1 MKKRVLL
8 CTSLCFLVA
17 AVAMA
22 AEVPGSMP
30 GSSLQP
36 SSSEK
41 ISGAAAVSNTYTIEE
56 LFKNGAELNNK
67 KVVVH
72 GQVIKVTPN
81 IMGKIWTHLQDDT
94 GDKNKGNNDL
104 ICISATDRAEVGE
117 MVTVTGTVAFN
128 SESRYKLVIEDA
140 AINK

>member
-1 MKKRVLL
+1 M
-8 CTSLCFLVA
+8 
-17 AVAMA
+17 
-22 AEVPGSMP
+22 
-30 GSSLQP
+30 
-36 SSSEK
+36 
-41 ISGAAAVSNTYTIEE
+41 SNTYTIEE

-81 IMGKIWTHLQDDT
+81 IMGKIWTHLQDGT
-94 GDKNKGNNDL
+94 GVKNKRNNDL